1 MKYLLPSLALG
12 LTLLSACTLQTP
24 TSKTAQYHPLPPT
37 AVNSEAQIEHPSSAV
52 AALTV
57 EESPLDTKVDVVSLA
72 PPINAWQKI
81 AQGQGFSQD
90 FNNAQ
95 VTKYRDWYS
104 GRQRYFDSLGKR
116 AELYMAHIVA
126 ELERND
132 LPLELAL
139 LPFVES
145 AYNPF
150 AYSPSGAAGLWQ
162 FMRPTGDHLGL
173 KRDQW
178 YDGRR
183 DVISSTDAAVRY
195 FKYLNKRFEGD
206 WLLTLAAY
214 NAGEGTVKKAIRA
227 NRRQGKA
234 SDFWSLRLPGETRAY
249 VPKLI
254 ALAQVTAA
262 PADFQLALPN
272 IPTEIYFDVVN
283 LPQQIDLYQVSLL
296 AEMSIDD
303 VYRLNPGCQQS
314 ATPPDGPHRLLIPLH
329 KTAGFAAQLN
339 DTPRDS
345 WLKVREYQVQAGDTL
360 GEIAQRHGLGS
371 QSLMAQNAM
380 TSSRI
385 RAGQILKIPSISRA
399 YLPSFARPTQY
410 YRVRRGDSLWKIA
423 HAYQV
428 KTSNL
433 ARWNGLNPKAP
444 LKIGKR
450 LKIRSPAAVAQQR
463 QLSYKIKKGDSL
475 SLISKQFKVSVSDI
489 VRWNKLN
496 SRGFI
501 KAGQTLNLFPRS

>member
-1 MKYLLPSLALG
+1 VLD
-12 LTLLSACTLQTP
+12 
-24 TSKTAQYHPLPPT
+24 
-37 AVNSEAQIEHPSSAV
+37 EA
-52 AALTV
+52 TV
-57 EESPLDTKVDVVSLA
+57 EASKLDADSDTENLTPAID
-72 PPINAWQKI
+72 AWQKI
-81 AQGQGFSQD
+81 AQAQSFSEGL
-90 FNNAQ
+90 NNAEIA
-95 VTKYRDWYS
+95 KYRDWYS
-104 GRQRYFDSLGKR
+104 SRQRYFDRLGKR
-116 AELYMAHIVA
+116 AQLYMAHIVV
-126 ELERND
+126 ELDRND

-162 FMRPTGDHLGL
+162 FMPPTGDHLGL

-214 NAGEGTVKKAIRA
+214 NAGEGTVNKAIRA

-262 PADFQLALPN
+262 PVDFQLVLPK
-272 IPTEIYFDVVN
+272 IPTEIYFDVVE
-283 LPQQIDLYQVSLL
+283 LPQQIDLYQISLL
-296 AEMSIDD
+296 AEMSIDN

-314 ATPPDGPHRLLIPLH
+314 ATPPDGPHRLLIPRH
-329 KTAGFAAQLN
+329 KTASFTAQLKN
-339 DTPRDS
+339 TPRDS

-360 GEIAQRHGLGS
+360 SEIAQRHGLGA

-380 TSSRI
+380 TSSSI
-385 RAGQILKIPSISRA
+385 RAGQVLKIPSISRA

-410 YRVRRGDSLWKIA
+410 YRVRSGDSLWKIA

-428 KTSNL
+428 KTTNL

-450 LKIRSPAAVAQQR
+450 LKIRAPAPVQQR

-475 SLISKQFKVSVSDI
+475 SLISKQFNVSVGDI

-496 SRGFI
+496 SRRFI
-501 KAGQTLNLFPRS
+501 KAGQTLSLFPRS

>member
-1 MKYLLPSLALG
+1 MKYFLLP
-12 LTLLSACTLQTP
+12 LTLGFSFLAGC
-24 TSKTAQYHPLPPT
+24 AQQGMAPKVVQQPPPPLPT
-37 AVNSEAQIEHPSSAV
+37 VSFEELSGNRDATLDTTTVEGSHLAAE
-52 AALTV
+52 ALT
-57 EESPLDTKVDVVSLA
+57 LKL
-72 PPINAWQKI
+72 PINAWQKI
-81 AQGQGFSQD
+81 AEAQGFAKGQD
-90 FNNAQ
+90 N
-95 VTKYRDWYS
+95 VEVKKYRDWYT
-104 GRQRYFDSLGKR
+104 GRQRYFDRLGPR
-116 AELYMAHIVA
+116 AQLYMAHIV
-126 ELERND
+126 EEFENNN

-183 DVISSTDAAVRY
+183 DVISSTDAAIRY
-195 FKYLNKRFEGD
+195 FKYLNKRFKGD

-214 NAGEGTVKKAIRA
+214 NAGEGTVNKAMRA
-227 NRRQGKA
+227 NQRKGKA
-234 SDFWSLRLPGETRAY
+234 SDFWSLRLPRETRAY

-254 ALAQVTAA
+254 ALAQVTAS
-262 PADFQLALPN
+262 PANYQLVLPN
-272 IPTEIYFDVVN
+272 IPTRVYFEVVE

-296 AEMSIDD
+296 AEMSIDG

-314 ATPPDGPHRLLIPLH
+314 ATPPEGPHRLLIPQH
-329 KTAGFAAQLN
+329 KAAGFSSRLS
-339 DTPRDS
+339 DTPKGS
-345 WLKVREYQVQAGDTL
+345 WLKIREYKVQQGDTL
-360 GEIAQRHGLGS
+360 SEIAQRHGLGS
-371 QSLMAQNAM
+371 QSLMAQNNM
-380 TSSRI
+380 SSSRI
-385 RAGQILKIPSISRA
+385 RAGQTLKIPSISSA
-399 YLPSFARPTQY
+399 YLPSFARPIQY
-410 YRVRRGDSLWKIA
+410 YHVRRGDSLWKIA
-423 HAYQV
+423 QAYQV
-428 KTSNL
+428 KTHNL
-433 ARWNGLNPKAP
+433 ARWNGLKPKAP

-450 LKIRSPAAVAQQR
+450 LKIRAPAPVSLQS

>member
-1 MKYLLPSLALG
+1 MNYSLPLLTLG
-12 LTLLSACTLQTP
+12 LTFLTACALP
-24 TSKTAQYHPLPPT
+24 TSPQKIAQQQPLPQVVVDSKESIELPDT
-37 AVNSEAQIEHPSSAV
+37 VLEEA
-52 AALTV
+52 TV
-57 EESPLDTKVDVVSLA
+57 EASKLDTKIENLA
-72 PPINAWQKI
+72 PAIDAWQKI
-81 AQGQGFSQD
+81 AQAQSFSEGL
-90 FNNAQ
+90 NNAEIA
-95 VTKYRDWYS
+95 KYRDWYS
-104 GRQRYFDSLGKR
+104 GRQRYFDRLGKR
-116 AELYMAHIVA
+116 AQLYMAHIIV
-126 ELERND
+126 ELDRND

-173 KRDQW
+173 KRDPW

-214 NAGEGTVKKAIRA
+214 NAGEGTVMKAIRA

-262 PADFQLALPN
+262 PADFQLVLPK
-272 IPTEIYFDVVN
+272 IATEVYFDVVD

-296 AEMSIDD
+296 AEMSIDN

-314 ATPPDGPHRLLIPLH
+314 ATPPDGPHRLLIPRH

-339 DTPRDS
+339 NTPRDS

-360 GEIAQRHGLGS
+360 SEIAQRHGLGA
-371 QSLMAQNAM
+371 QSLMSQNDM
-380 TSSRI
+380 TSSSI

-410 YRVRRGDSLWKIA
+410 YRVRSGDSLWKIA

-428 KTSNL
+428 KTRNL
-433 ARWNGLNPKAP
+433 ARWNGLNPKTP

-450 LKIRSPAAVAQQR
+450 LKIRAPAPVRQQR

-496 SRGFI
+496 SQSFI
-501 KAGQTLNLFPRS
+501 KAGQTLSLFPRS

>member
-1 MKYLLPSLALG
+1 MKYFLLPLTLG
-12 LTLLSACTLQTP
+12 LGLLAGCAQQEIAPNIVIQP
-24 TSKTAQYHPLPPT
+24 TSPLATVILEELSKTPD
-37 AVNSEAQIEHPSSAV
+37 
-52 AALTV
+52 AALNTKSV
-57 EESPLDTKVDVVSLA
+57 EESYLEVEALTIEL
-72 PPINAWQKI
+72 PINAWQKI
-81 AQGQGFSQD
+81 AEAQGFANELD
-90 FNNAQ
+90 NAEIA
-95 VTKYRDWYS
+95 KYRDWYTS
-104 GRQRYFDSLGKR
+104 RQRYFDRLGAR
-116 AELYMAHIVA
+116 AQLYMAHIVE
-126 ELERND
+126 ELESNN

-183 DVISSTDAAVRY
+183 DVISSTDAAIRY

-214 NAGEGTVKKAIRA
+214 NAGEGTVSKAIRA
-227 NRRQGKA
+227 NQRKGKA
-234 SDFWSLRLPGETRAY
+234 SDFWSLRLPGETKAY

-254 ALAQVTAA
+254 ALAQVTAS
-262 PADFQLALPN
+262 PADYQLVLPN
-272 IPTEIYFDVVN
+272 IPTQIYFEVVE

-296 AEMSIDD
+296 AEMSIDG
-303 VYRLNPGCQQS
+303 VYRLNPGNQQS
-314 ATPPDGPHRLLIPLH
+314 ATPPEGPHRLLIPQH
-329 KTAGFAAQLN
+329 KTAGFTSRLS
-339 DTPRDS
+339 DTPKHS
-345 WLKVREYQVQAGDTL
+345 WVKIREYKVKQGDTL
-360 GEIAQRHGLGS
+360 SEIAQRHGLGS
-371 QSLMAQNAM
+371 QSLMAQNNM
-380 TSSRI
+380 SSSRI
-385 RAGQILKIPSISRA
+385 RVGQTLKIPSISSA

-423 HAYQV
+423 QAYQV
-428 KTSNL
+428 KTKNL
-433 ARWNGLNPKAP
+433 ARWNGLKPQAP

-450 LKIRSPAAVAQQR
+450 LTIRSPVAISSQGR
-463 QLSYKIKKGDSL
+463 LSYKIKKGDSL

-501 KAGQTLNLFPRS
+501 KAGQTLDLFPRS

>member
-1 MKYLLPSLALG
+1 MKYLLLPLTLG
-12 LTLLSACTLQTP
+12 LSLLAGCAQHEMPPKIVLQP
-24 TSKTAQYHPLPPT
+24 SPPLPAVRLEELSKTLDA
-37 AVNSEAQIEHPSSAV
+37 E
-52 AALTV
+52 
-57 EESPLDTKVDVVSLA
+57 LDTKAAEESLLKDKA
-72 PPINAWQKI
+72 ITIELPINAWQKI
-81 AQGQGFSQD
+81 AEAQGFAKELD
-90 FNNAQ
+90 NAEIA
-95 VTKYRDWYS
+95 KYRDWYT
-104 GRQRYFDSLGKR
+104 GRQRYFDRLGAR
-116 AELYMAHIVA
+116 AQLYMAHIV
-126 ELERND
+126 EEFESNN

-214 NAGEGTVKKAIRA
+214 NAGEGTVSKAMRA
-227 NRRQGKA
+227 NQHKGKA
-234 SDFWSLRLPGETRAY
+234 TDFWSLRLPGETRAY

-254 ALAQVTAA
+254 ALAQVTAS
-262 PADFQLALPN
+262 PADYQLVLPH
-272 IPTEIYFDVVN
+272 IPTQVYFEIVE

-296 AEMSIDD
+296 AEMSIDG
-303 VYRLNPGCQQS
+303 VYRLNPGNQQS
-314 ATPPDGPHRLLIPLH
+314 ATPPEGPHRLLIPQH
-329 KTAGFAAQLN
+329 KIAGFASRLN
-339 DTPRDS
+339 DTPKDS
-345 WLKVREYQVQAGDTL
+345 WLKIREYKVKQGDTL
-360 GEIAQRHGLGS
+360 SEIAQRHGLGS
-371 QSLMAQNAM
+371 QSLMAQNNM
-380 TSSRI
+380 SSSRI
-385 RAGQILKIPSISRA
+385 RAGQTLKIPSISSA

-423 HAYQV
+423 QAYQV
-428 KTSNL
+428 KTNNL
-433 ARWNGLNPKAP
+433 ARWNDLKPKAP

-450 LKIRSPAAVAQQR
+450 LKIHAPAPVSSQAR
-463 QLSYKIKKGDSL
+463 LSYKIKKGDSL

>member
-1 MKYLLPSLALG
+1 MKYLLLPLTLG
-12 LTLLSACTLQTP
+12 LSFLAGCAQQDTASKIVQHQTLPLSSVSHEERVESRADVLQTN
-24 TSKTAQYHPLPPT
+24 
-37 AVNSEAQIEHPSSAV
+37 V
-52 AALTV
+52 V
-57 EESPLDTKVDVVSLA
+57 EESHLEAEAITIEL
-72 PPINAWQKI
+72 PIDAWQKI
-81 AQGQGFSQD
+81 AEAHGFAQD
-90 FNNAQ
+90 LNNAEI
-95 VTKYRDWYS
+95 TKYRNWYT
-104 GRQRYFDSLGKR
+104 GRQRYFDRLGPR
-116 AELYMAHIVA
+116 AQLYMAHIVE
-126 ELERND
+126 ELERNN

-173 KRDQW
+173 KRDPW

-195 FKYLNKRFEGD
+195 FKYLNKRFKGD

-214 NAGEGTVKKAIRA
+214 NAGEGTVKKAMRA
-227 NRRQGKA
+227 NRRKGKA
-234 SDFWSLRLPGETRAY
+234 TDFWSLRLPGETRAY

-254 ALAQVTAA
+254 ALAQVTAS
-262 PADFQLALPN
+262 PADYQLVLPT
-272 IPTEIYFDVVN
+272 IPTQVYFDVVE

-296 AEMSIDD
+296 ADMSIDG

-314 ATPPDGPHRLLIPLH
+314 ATPPEGPHRLLIPLH
-329 KTAGFAAQLN
+329 KTAGFASRLS

-345 WLKVREYQVQAGDTL
+345 WLKVREYTVQPGDTL
-360 GEIAQRHGLGS
+360 SEIAQRHRLGA
-371 QSLMAQNAM
+371 QALMAQNNM
-380 TSSRI
+380 SSSRI
-385 RAGQILKIPSISRA
+385 RAGQILKIPSISSA

-428 KTSNL
+428 KTRNL

-450 LKIRSPAAVAQQR
+450 LKIRAPALIAQQG

-501 KAGQTLNLFPRS
+501 KAGQTLSLFPRS